1 MSKNKVSTKEIEKR
15 AVLALENFFVGS
27 QVVSAEIQ
35 QNDRTPMWDGELLLY
50 HGEKD
55 KNDSQIGRLSVQ
67 VKGQQMKDGF
77 KTEDFKFL
85 IKMNCLRNYLHE
97 GIVYYVVQQ
106 YDGES
111 MIFYRLLTPVLLR
124 NIIRAHKGKASAS
137 VKMYP
142 MPTDLGKVEEELVQ
156 FRLDCHKQISF
167 ADSDPLSFEDLKK
180 RGINSFSLN
189 LPLTDKISSLYHS
202 IVSRPVYLYANVDE
216 NVQIPIGE
224 GPMWL
229 TMIQNQKES
238 VSIDGETYFESFE
251 TELEK
256 DTLTFSIGGCFRLT
270 LKVGDNMHPE
280 QATVKVKRAATHLK
294 DIIRESEFLLAL
306 HKHQKMSIGD
316 KTLTIPF
323 PDGPLV
329 SHIEKNLSNWKEL
342 DETLDKL
349 GLNFDIDMSEIS
361 RKESRTLETIVK
373 GVGHNEEVALIN
385 AVEGINYV
393 EVFNVTLWLLV
404 LKCESGKY
412 SIRSLFDKSNDIRA
426 SYDYP
431 DGTFRE
437 SLYSRFEKDWLV
449 KCDNFPYHD
458 VIPSFS
464 SLKKNPHVYERANLF
479 LLELIAAYDEVR
491 DNDEKK
497 ELMYST
503 ALKLTDWLVAK
514 DKNED
519 GRMANMLNKYQ
530 LLKRYPGLTE
540 SDMKELKLL
549 QLKETD
555 NALFEC
561 GIALLLEDKVSFDF
575 YWEKLSEEDKI
586 AFEKYPIN
594 YFKGRLKEA

>member
-35 QNDRTPMWDGELLLY
+35 QNDRTPMWDGDLLLY
-50 HGEKD
+50 NGDKD
-55 KNDSQIGRLSVQ
+55 KNDSQIGRLPVQ
-67 VKGQQMKDGF
+67 VKGQQMRDSF

-97 GIVYYVVQQ
+97 GIAYYVVQQ
-106 YDGES
+106 YDGEC

-137 VKMYP
+137 VKMAP
-142 MPTDLGKVEEELVQ
+142 MPTELAKVEEELVQ
-156 FRLDCHKQISF
+156 FRLDCQKQISF
-167 ADSDPLSFEDLKK
+167 ADSNPLSFEDLKK
-180 RGINSFSLN
+180 KGFNSFSLN
-189 LPLTDKISSLYHS
+189 LPLTDKISSLYHAL
-202 IVSRPVYLYANVDE
+202 VSRPVYLYANVDE

-238 VSIDGETYFESFE
+238 VSIEGKTYYESFE

-280 QATVKVKRAATHLK
+280 QASINVKRAATHLK
-294 DIIRESEFLLAL
+294 DIIKESEFLLAL
-306 HKHQKMSIGD
+306 HKHQKISIGNR
-316 KTLTIPF
+316 TLEIPF
-323 PDGPLV
+323 PNGPLV
-329 SHIEKNLSNWKEL
+329 NQIEKNLPNWKDL
-342 DETLDKL
+342 DETLDML
-349 GLNFDIDMSEIS
+349 GLNFDIDLSKVT
-361 RKESRTLETIVK
+361 RKESKTLETIVRA
-373 GVGHNEEVALIN
+373 VGHKEELALTN

-393 EVFNVTLWLLV
+393 EVSNVTLWLLV
-404 LKCESGKY
+404 LKRESGKY

-426 SYDYP
+426 TYDYP
-431 DGTFRE
+431 DGTFKE
-437 SLYSRFEKDWLV
+437 SLYARFEKDWLV
-449 KCDNFPYHD
+449 KCDNFPYND

-464 SLKKNPHVYERANLF
+464 SLKNNPHVYERANLF
-479 LLELIAAYDEVR
+479 LLEMIAAYDEVR

-497 ELMYST
+497 DLMYSS
-503 ALKLTDWLVAK
+503 AIKLTDWLVAK
-514 DKNED
+514 EQSKD
-519 GRMANMLNKYQ
+519 GRMANTLNKYQ
-530 LLKRYPGLTE
+530 LLKRHPGLTE
-540 SDMKELKLL
+540 TDRKELKLL

-555 NALFEC
+555 NAMFEC

-586 AFEKYPIN
+586 VFEKYPIN
-594 YFKGRLKEA
+594 HFKNLLRVA

>member
-1 MSKNKVSTKEIEKR
+1 MGKSKVSTKEIEKK

-55 KNDSQIGRLSVQ
+55 KNDSQIGRLPIQ

-77 KTEDFKFL
+77 KTENFKFL

-106 YDGES
+106 YDGKC

-142 MPTDLGKVEEELVQ
+142 MPTDMGKVEEELVQ
-156 FRLDCHKQISF
+156 FRLDCQKQISF

-180 RGINSFSLN
+180 KGINSFSLN
-189 LPLTDKISSLYHS
+189 LPLTDKISSLYHAL
-202 IVSRPVYLYANVDE
+202 VNRPVYLYANVDE

-229 TMIQNQKES
+229 TMIQNQNES
-238 VSIDGETYFESFE
+238 VSIEGKTYFESFE
-251 TELEK
+251 TKLEK

-270 LKVGDNMHPE
+270 LKVGEDMHPE
-280 QATVKVKRAATHLK
+280 QATINVKRTATHLK
-294 DIIRESEFLLAL
+294 EIIRESEFLLDL
-306 HKHQKMSIGD
+306 HKHQKMNIGER
-316 KTLTIPF
+316 TLAIPF
-323 PDGPLV
+323 PDGPIV
-329 SHIEKNLSNWKEL
+329 NQIEKNLPNWKEL

-349 GLNFDIDMSEIS
+349 GLNFDIDLSKIT
-361 RKESRTLETIVK
+361 RKESKTLETIVR
-373 GVGHNEEVALIN
+373 GVGHNEELALTN

-393 EVFNVTLWLLV
+393 EVSNVTLWLLV

-458 VIPSFS
+458 VISSFS

-497 ELMYST
+497 DLMYST
-503 ALKLTDWLVAK
+503 AMKLTDWLVAK
-514 DKNED
+514 EKSED
-519 GRMANMLNKYQ
+519 GKMANMLNKYQ
-530 LLKRYPGLTE
+530 LIKRHPGLSE
-540 SDMKELKLL
+540 EDLKKLKLL

-561 GIALLLEDKVSFDF
+561 GIALLMEDKVSFDF
-575 YWEKLSEEDKI
+575 YWEKLSEEDKN

-594 YFKGRLKEA
+594 YFRDRLGVA

>member
-1 MSKNKVSTKEIEKR
+1 MGKNKVSTKEIEKR

-35 QNDRTPMWDGELLLY
+35 QNDRTPMWDGDLLLY
-50 HGEKD
+50 NGDKD
-55 KNDSQIGRLSVQ
+55 KNDSLIGRLPIQ
-67 VKGQQMKDGF
+67 VKAHQMKEGF

-85 IKMNCLRNYLHE
+85 IKMNCLKNYLHE

-106 YDGES
+106 YDGEC
-111 MIFYRLLTPVLLR
+111 MIFYRLLTPILLR
-124 NIIRAHKGKASAS
+124 NIIRAHKEKASAS

-156 FRLDCHKQISF
+156 FRVDCQKQISF

-180 RGINSFSLN
+180 KGINSFSLN
-189 LPLTDKISSLYHS
+189 LPLTDKISSLYHA
-202 IVSRPVYLYANVDE
+202 IVSRPIYLYANVDE

-238 VSIDGETYFESFE
+238 VSIARKTYYESFE
-251 TELEK
+251 TKLEK
-256 DTLTFSIGGCFRLT
+256 DMLTFSIGGCFRLT
-270 LKVGDNMHPE
+270 MKVDEDMHPE
-280 QATVKVKRAATHLK
+280 QATINVKRAATHLK
-294 DIIRESEFLLAL
+294 DIIREAEFLLDL
-306 HKHQKMSIGD
+306 HKHQKMSIGER
-316 KTLTIPF
+316 TLAIPF
-323 PDGPLV
+323 PDGPMV
-329 SHIEKNLSNWKEL
+329 NQIEKNLPNWKEL

-349 GLNFDIDMSEIS
+349 GLNFDIDLSNIT
-361 RKESRTLETIVK
+361 RKESKTLETIVR
-373 GVGHNEEVALIN
+373 GVGHNEELALTN

-393 EVFNVTLWLLV
+393 EVSNVTLWLLV

-412 SIRSLFDKSNDIRA
+412 SIRSLFDRSNDIRA
-426 SYDYP
+426 TYDYP

-437 SLYSRFEKDWLV
+437 SIYARFEKDWLV

-479 LLELIAAYDEVR
+479 LLELIAAYDDVR

-497 ELMYST
+497 HLMYST
-503 ALKLTDWLVAK
+503 AMKLTDWLVAK
-514 DKNED
+514 DKNAE
-519 GRMANMLNKYQ
+519 GRMANTLNRYQ
-530 LLKRYPGLTE
+530 LLKRHPGLTE

-549 QLKETD
+549 QLKETE
-555 NALFEC
+555 NSMFEC

-575 YWEKLSEEDKI
+575 YWERMSEDDKN

-594 YFKGRLKEA
+594 YFKERLKVA